1 MNNEEL
7 FLNEQ
12 MPKHN
17 PFRVPEG
24 YFDDFASQVMASL
37 PERAAVKPRAKIV
50 ALRAWMYAAACLL
63 VAVFTVTLFF
73 SRSTT
78 ADEPQSQ
85 PEVAAVTDTYIDEVA
100 DYVMMDNAEIYAC
113 LADY

>member
-24 YFDDFASQVMASL
+24 YFDNFASQVMASL

-50 ALRAWMYAAACLL
+50 ALRPWMYAAACLL
-63 VAVFTVTLFF
+63 VIVMSVAVYF
-73 SRSTT
+73 SNIT
-78 ADEPQSQ
+78 ADTQD
-85 PEVAAVTDTYIDEVA
+85 AAIMAASDTYIDEAV
-100 DYVMMDNAEIYAC
+100 DYAMIDNEDIYAL
-113 LADY
+113 LAEN